1 MKKKPNNKLNLYL
14 ALHNMTKADLARIS
28 GIHVN
33 TIRDYVSERHM
44 PSVIVAM
51 RIAQILQCSVYDI
64 WSISEGE
71 EIREMP
77 VLRNVDKTLP
87 RFPQDPSSTQEPES
101 IPAVSVWTSLLPD
114 EPDDHEGENDL

>member
-51 RIAQILQCSVYDI
+51 RIAEILQCSVYDI
-64 WSISEGE
+64 WSTSDGE
-71 EIREMP
+71 AIREMP

-87 RFPQDPSSTQEPES
+87 RFSEEPYSTQEPES

-114 EPDDHEGENDL
+114 EPDDQEGENDL

>member
-14 ALHNMTKADLARIS
+14 ALHNMTKADLARVS

-51 RIAQILQCSVYDI
+51 RIAEILQCSVYDI
-64 WSISEGE
+64 WSISDGE
-71 EIREMP
+71 AIREMP

-87 RFPQDPSSTQEPES
+87 RFPQETSSMQEKES

-114 EPDDHEGENDL
+114 EPDDQEGENDL

>member
-14 ALHNMTKADLARIS
+14 ALHNMTKADLARVS

-51 RIAQILQCSVYDI
+51 RIAEILQCSVYDI
-64 WSISEGE
+64 WSTSDGE
-71 EIREMP
+71 AIREMP
-77 VLRNVDKTLP
+77 VLRNIDQTLP
-87 RFPQDPSSTQEPES
+87 RFPQETSSVQEQES

-114 EPDDHEGENDL
+114 EPDDQEGEKDL

>member
-14 ALHNMTKADLARIS
+14 ALHNMTKADLARVS

-51 RIAQILQCSVYDI
+51 RLAQILQCSVYDI
-64 WSISEGE
+64 WSTSDGE

-87 RFPQDPSSTQEPES
+87 RFSEEPSYTQEPES

-114 EPDDHEGENDL
+114 EPDDQEGENNL

>member
-14 ALHNMTKADLARIS
+14 ALHNMTKADLARVT

-33 TIRDYVSERHM
+33 TIRDYASERHM

-51 RIAQILQCSVYDI
+51 RIAEILQCSVYDI
-64 WSISEGE
+64 WSISDGE

-87 RFPQDPSSTQEPES
+87 RFSEESSSMQEQES

-114 EPDDHEGENDL
+114 EPDDQEGENDL

>member
-51 RIAQILQCSVYDI
+51 RIAEILQCSVYDI
-64 WSISEGE
+64 WSTSDGE
-71 EIREMP
+71 AIREMP

-87 RFPQDPSSTQEPES
+87 RFSEESSSTQEPES

-114 EPDDHEGENDL
+114 EPDDQEGENDL

>member
-14 ALHNMTKADLARIS
+14 ALHNMTKADLARIT

-33 TIRDYVSERHM
+33 TIRDYASERHM

-51 RIAQILQCSVYDI
+51 RIAEIIQCSVYDI
-64 WSISEGE
+64 WSISDGE

-87 RFPQDPSSTQEPES
+87 RFSEESSSMQEPES

-114 EPDDHEGENDL
+114 EPDDQEGENDL

>member
-14 ALHNMTKADLARIS
+14 ALHNMTKADLARIT

-64 WSISEGE
+64 WSTSEGE

-87 RFPQDPSSTQEPES
+87 RFSEESSSTQEPES

-114 EPDDHEGENDL
+114 EPDDQEGEKDL

>member
-14 ALHNMTKADLARIS
+14 ALHNMTKADLARIT

-33 TIRDYVSERHM
+33 TIRDYASERHM

-64 WSISEGE
+64 WSISDGE

-87 RFPQDPSSTQEPES
+87 RFSEESSSTQEPES

-114 EPDDHEGENDL
+114 EPDDQEGENDL

>member
-14 ALHNMTKADLARIS
+14 ALHNMTKTDLARIT

-51 RIAQILQCSVYDI
+51 RIAEILQCSVYDI
-64 WSISEGE
+64 WSISDGE

-77 VLRNVDKTLP
+77 VLRNVDQTLP
-87 RFPQDPSSTQEPES
+87 RFPQELPPAQEQES

-114 EPDDHEGENDL
+114 EPDDQEGEKDL

>member
-14 ALHNMTKADLARIS
+14 ALHNMTKADLARVS

-51 RIAQILQCSVYDI
+51 RIAEILQCSVYDI
-64 WSISEGE
+64 WSISDGE
-71 EIREMP
+71 AIREMP
-77 VLRNVDKTLP
+77 VLRNVDQTLP
-87 RFPQDPSSTQEPES
+87 RFSEKPSSMQEKES

-114 EPDDHEGENDL
+114 EPDDQEGENNL

>member
-14 ALHNMTKADLARIS
+14 ALHNMTKADLARIT

-51 RIAQILQCSVYDI
+51 RIAEILQCSVYDI

-71 EIREMP
+71 AIREMP

-87 RFPQDPSSTQEPES
+87 RFSEESSSTQEPES

-114 EPDDHEGENDL
+114 EPDDQEGENDL

>member
-14 ALHNMTKADLARIS
+14 ALHNMTKADLARVS

-51 RIAQILQCSVYDI
+51 RIAEILQCSVYDI
-64 WSISEGE
+64 WSTSDGE
-71 EIREMP
+71 AIREMP
-77 VLRNVDKTLP
+77 VLRNVDQTLP
-87 RFPQDPSSTQEPES
+87 RFPQDPSSIQEPES

-114 EPDDHEGENDL
+114 EPDDQEGENNL

>member
-87 RFPQDPSSTQEPES
+87 RFSEESSSTQEPES

-114 EPDDHEGENDL
+114 EPDDQEGENDL

>member
-14 ALHNMTKADLARIS
+14 ALHNMTKTDLARIT

-77 VLRNVDKTLP
+77 VLRNVDQTLP
-87 RFPQDPSSTQEPES
+87 RFPQEPPPAPES
-101 IPAVSVWTSLLPD
+101 IPAASVWTSLLPD
-114 EPDDHEGENDL
+114 EPDDQEGENDL

>member
-14 ALHNMTKADLARIS
+14 ALHNMTKADLARIT

-33 TIRDYVSERHM
+33 TIRDYASERHM

-51 RIAQILQCSVYDI
+51 RIAEILQCSVYDI
-64 WSISEGE
+64 WSISDGE

-87 RFPQDPSSTQEPES
+87 RFSEESSSMQEPES

-114 EPDDHEGENDL
+114 EPDDQEGENDL

>member
-14 ALHNMTKADLARIS
+14 ALHNMTKADLARIT

-33 TIRDYVSERHM
+33 TIRDYASERHM

-64 WSISEGE
+64 WSTSDGE

-87 RFPQDPSSTQEPES
+87 RFSEEPSSTQEPES

-114 EPDDHEGENDL
+114 EPDDQEGERDL

>member
-14 ALHNMTKADLARIS
+14 ALHNMTKADLARIT

-33 TIRDYVSERHM
+33 TIRDYASERHM

-64 WSISEGE
+64 WSISDGE

-87 RFPQDPSSTQEPES
+87 RFSEESSSMQEQES

-114 EPDDHEGENDL
+114 EPDDQEGENDL

>member
-14 ALHNMTKADLARIS
+14 ALHNMTKADLARIT

-33 TIRDYVSERHM
+33 TIRDYASERHM

-51 RIAQILQCSVYDI
+51 RIAEILQCSVYDI
-64 WSISEGE
+64 WSTSDGE

-87 RFPQDPSSTQEPES
+87 RFSEESSSMQEPES

-114 EPDDHEGENDL
+114 EPDDQEGENDL

>member
-14 ALHNMTKADLARIS
+14 ALHNMTKADLARIT

-51 RIAQILQCSVYDI
+51 RIAEILQCSVYDI

-71 EIREMP
+71 AIREMP

-87 RFPQDPSSTQEPES
+87 RFSEESSSMQEPES

-114 EPDDHEGENDL
+114 EPDDQEGENDL

>member
-14 ALHNMTKADLARIS
+14 ALHNMTKADLARIT

-33 TIRDYVSERHM
+33 TIRDYASERHM

-64 WSISEGE
+64 WSISDGE

-87 RFPQDPSSTQEPES
+87 RFSEESSSMQEPES

-114 EPDDHEGENDL
+114 EPDDQEGENDL